1 MTGVR
6 VLHATETLVGG
17 VATYLNIL
25 LRDQVQRY
33 GADNVALFCPRAH
46 RHHLAADLGECIAV
60 YDTDLGRNAS
70 GMLALAHSL
79 RRVDRHFAP
88 SLVHLHSSFA
98 GALGRVALPQ
108 APRRVIYNPHG
119 WSYTMTTLQAWQ
131 VRLYAA
137 LERQLL
143 RRCAAVIAVSRTE
156 HEEAVRAGLAPA
168 RIHTVLS
175 GLPALSETPPR
186 VETSARIQ
194 LVFAGRATAQKGLDW
209 LMQVMRQLEDVAL
222 DLRVFGAD
230 AAQCGEVPDNVR
242 VLGWRSAE
250 DLTVALS
257 QADAL
262 VMPSRWEAFGFS
274 AVEAMRLGVA
284 VLAST
289 RGALPELVVDGHTGV
304 LFSLDQPETLMQVLR
319 GTSRET
325 YRAWGRA
332 GQARFHECFE
342 ARLMCRGVDQVYRD
356 VVAAQAT
363 GNGLANVR

>member
-1 MTGVR
+1 MTHVR
-6 VLHATETLVGG
+6 VLHATETLIGG

-60 YDTDLGRNAS
+60 YDADLGRSAS
-70 GMLALAHSL
+70 GMLALARGL
-79 RRVDRHFAP
+79 RAADRHFSP
-88 SLVHLHSSFA
+88 NVVHLHSSFA
-98 GALGRVALPQ
+98 GALGRAALPQ
-108 APRRVIYNPHG
+108 ASRRVIYNPHG
-119 WSYTMTTLQAWQ
+119 WSYTMTTLLPWQA
-131 VRLYAA
+131 RLCSV

-156 HEEAVRAGLAPA
+156 HEEALQAGLAPT

-175 GLPALSETPPR
+175 GLPALSEAPQR
-186 VETSARIQ
+186 VEVSKRIQ
-194 LVFAGRATAQKGLDW
+194 LVFAGRAKAQKGLDW
-209 LMQVMRQLEDVAL
+209 LMQVMRQVEDVAV

-230 AAQCGEVPDNVR
+230 AVQCGETPDNVQ

-250 DLTVALS
+250 ELTAALT

-289 RGALPELVVDGHTGV
+289 RGALPELVVDGKTGA
-304 LFSLDQPETLMQVLR
+304 LFSLDEPEALVRVLR
-319 GTSRET
+319 STSRET

-332 GQARFHECFE
+332 GQARFQECFE
-342 ARLMCRGVDQVYRD
+342 AKLMCEGIDRVYRD
-356 VVAAQAT
+356 VVAAQAAC
-363 GNGLANVR
+363 NGLANVH